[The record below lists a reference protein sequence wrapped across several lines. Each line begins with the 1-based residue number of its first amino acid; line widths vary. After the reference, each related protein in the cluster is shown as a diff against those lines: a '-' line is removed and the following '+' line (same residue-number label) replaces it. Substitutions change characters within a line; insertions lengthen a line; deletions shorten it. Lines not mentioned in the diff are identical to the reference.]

1 MNRYQNNITPG
12 AFNLGMGAQQTQR
25 PDMTAPNLRPNIGN
39 PHHVS
44 TMKPYSSHRIATF
57 SELQSVWK
65 IAITITSLID
75 EAHGRESFWI

>member
-1 MNRYQNNITPG
+1 MYVFCSQTSNGMNRYQNNITPG

-44 TMKPYSSHRIATF
+44 TKSVF
-57 SELQSVWK
+57 SL
-65 IAITITSLID
+65 D
-75 EAHGRESFWI
+75 G